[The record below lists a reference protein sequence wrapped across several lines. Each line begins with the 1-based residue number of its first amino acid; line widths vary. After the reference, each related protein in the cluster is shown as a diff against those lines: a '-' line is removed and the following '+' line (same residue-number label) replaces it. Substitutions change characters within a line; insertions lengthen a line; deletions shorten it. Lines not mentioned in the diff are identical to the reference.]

1 MGSNHNRAGVV
12 QMYWITHKMA
22 VYKQNM
28 LQEYLNIYQNEFSW
42 FIP

>member
-1 MGSNHNRAGVV
+1 MWDPITTELVL
-12 QMYWITHKMA
+12 YWITHKMA
-22 VYKQNM
+22 VYNQNT